1 MVFGGFG
8 DRESR
13 WFAGSSVKRTRVKRL
28 RELKRTR
35 GERGLWMLAKGQE
48 GLTYPQLNNPY
59 FHELCSVAE
68 KKGRVERAGFSEKCV

>member
-8 DRESR
+8 DRESS

-35 GERGLWMLAKGQE
+35 GECGLRMLAKGQE
-48 GLTYPQLNNPY
+48 GLTYPQLSNP
-59 FHELCSVAE
+59 FISMNCTQGQ
-68 KKGRVERAGFSEKCV
+68 KKRGG